1 MNQKETIRLLK
12 KTPLFSRV
20 SDKGLKAI
28 AKLATEK
35 TFKKGTPIVSEGAPG
50 TGFYLILSG
59 SAEVVR
65 KGEKIATLKSGAF
78 FGEMALFDGAPRS
91 ADVIA
96 TADTTCLVL
105 TLWVIKS
112 VIAVNPNVALAMLAE
127 LARRLRETDQSV
139 S

>member
-1 MNQKETIRLLK
+1 MNQKEIIKLLK

-35 TFKKGTPIVSEGAPG
+35 TFKKGIPIVSEGAPG

-59 SAEVVR
+59 GADVIR

-78 FGEMALFDGAPRS
+78 FGEMALFDASPRS

-127 LARRLRETDQSV
+127 LARRLRETDHPLS
-139 S
+139 

>member
-1 MNQKETIRLLK
+1 MNQKETIELLK

-35 TFKKGTPIVSEGAPG
+35 TFKAGTPIVSEGAPG

-65 KGEKIATLKSGAF
+65 KGEKIARLGSGSF
-78 FGEMALFDGAPRS
+78 FGEMALFDAAPRS

-96 TADTTCLVL
+96 TTDTTCFVL

-127 LARRLRETDQSV
+127 LARRLRETDHTLS
-139 S
+139 